1 MAIAHDSRFRRALLA
16 AALASL
22 AWLAAGPARAQN
34 APTGTL
40 GKATFTAYSPLSG
53 NAEFARRLL
62 SPLDYAHL
70 QAKLAHGV
78 QLGDQPVDL
87 AQESFALYV
96 PPRPP
101 ANGYG
106 LIVFVPPWDVARL
119 PDGWGPVLDQYGF
132 LFVSASR
139 SGNDQNVLARREP
152 LALLA
157 EANVA
162 ARYRLNPA
170 HVYIAG
176 FSGGSRVALKLALRY
191 PDMFRG
197 AILNAGSDPIG
208 TAANPLPPRDL
219 FARFQESTHIVYV
232 TGDQDTAA
240 IAEDISSRHSLRD
253 WCVFQVDER
262 SAMGG
267 GHDAM
272 GGAAL
277 SQALDLLAAP
287 ARSDAA
293 RLAACRAG
301 IDAEL
306 NAKLANVQ
314 SLIDS
319 GKRDDARTLLSDI
332 DAHYGGLAAPRSVQL
347 ATALNQK

>member
-1 MAIAHDSRFRRALLA
+1 MAIADDSRFRRALLG
-16 AALASL
+16 AALAC
-22 AWLAAGPARAQN
+22 LAAGPALAQN

-40 GKATFTAYSPLSG
+40 SKATFTAYSPLSG

-62 SPLDYAHL
+62 SPLDYAQL
-70 QAKLAHGV
+70 LAKLPHGV
-78 QLGDQPVDL
+78 QLGGQPVDL

-96 PPRPP
+96 PPRAR

-162 ARYRLNPA
+162 ARYRLDPA
-170 HVYIAG
+170 RVYIAG

-191 PDMFRG
+191 PDVFRG
-197 AILNAGSDPIG
+197 VILNAGSDPIG
-208 TAANPLPPRDL
+208 TAATPLPPRDL

-240 IAEDISSRHSLRD
+240 IAEDVSSRHSLRD

-277 SQALDLLAAP
+277 SQALDLLAVP
-287 ARSDAA
+287 VRSDAA

-301 IDAEL
+301 IDAQL
-306 NAKLANVQ
+306 NAQFAKAQALTANGNRVDALQ
-314 SLIDS
+314 LVKEID
-319 GKRDDARTLLSDI
+319 GRF
-332 DAHYGGLAAPRSVQL
+332 GGLAAPRSVALSTRL
-347 ATALNQK
+347 AGSN